1 MQPKGQKSCVEICRA
16 KFARKRFVIT
26 SLACVAASSF
36 LSTSPFSSPST
47 PPFTF
52 LPPQLSPQPA
62 LAPAARRSAAAA
74 RPVAATALPPAVV
87 GQLFSVAATLA
98 EAKPGE
104 VDAPFGAIALGAV
117 VVTGASLL
125 LAQGLRGG
133 GDAAEKI
140 FERDSKTGR
149 RR

>member
-1 MQPKGQKSCVEICRA
+1 MRCGLFFS
-16 KFARKRFVIT
+16 
-26 SLACVAASSF
+26 SSF
-36 LSTSPFSSPST
+36 LLLTFHPPT
-47 PPFTF
+47 PPH
-52 LPPQLSPQPA
+52 LSPPQLSQPA
-62 LAPAARRSAAAA
+62 LAPAARRSARSSTAAA
-74 RPVAATALPPAVV
+74 ALPPAVV
-87 GQLFSVAATLA
+87 GNLFSVAATLA

>member
-1 MQPKGQKSCVEICRA
+1 MQPKGQNACLEVSK
-16 KFARKRFVIT
+16 ARSTRIIIAWLRCGLSLQIFFFVP
-26 SLACVAASSF
+26 SLPLSHLQPLPSPTF
-36 LSTSPFSSPST
+36 LS
-47 PPFTF
+47 
-52 LPPQLSPQPA
+52 QPA
-62 LAPAARRSAAAA
+62 LAPAARRSPRSAAA
-74 RPVAATALPPAVV
+74 RPAAALPPAVV
-87 GQLFSVAATLA
+87 SNLFSVAATLA

>member
-1 MQPKGQKSCVEICRA
+1 MPA
-16 KFARKRFVIT
+16 
-26 SLACVAASSF
+26 LALRT
-36 LSTSPFSSPST
+36 LSK
-47 PPFTF
+47 
-52 LPPQLSPQPA
+52 PA